1 MNNKTQS
8 VRDFG
13 FKGWVL
19 ILYSLGALFINV
31 AMTID
36 GLNVALPLIV
46 ENNKLDYAACLAA
59 GTTAGF
65 VGIALM
71 FVIGKIRERIG
82 SRLMSGILLITAG
95 VTYLTIYLGAS
106 SVVMYTIAM
115 CIMVSCVQAC
125 FYLCTGALQAQWF
138 PRKRGVVVG
147 ISTTG
152 ANIGSAVLVP
162 LMTILTTVMGWKMGL
177 SVFGIRSIVLGIIGI
192 VILRDNP
199 LEAGFYP
206 DNVSREVY
214 ESEYLN
220 QKYDKESEYI
230 SDWTVKKLLMTKETY
245 QAIFVP
251 AIMGLT
257 LVGVVSQFVGRNMSL
272 GLSQTQAVG
281 AMTVAAVCGMIGSWF
296 IGVIDTKYGTKT
308 GAIIYCIFFAAAVV
322 MNVLG
327 SVHSVFVYISIVM
340 IGASLGGTT
349 NFQISWPASIFGQ
362 KDYPTANTVVYPAMY
377 CINSMSF
384 AVNALVTKLTGSL
397 TAAYIVYACLLLVAA
412 FIAKIT
418 DSTRWNKDV
427 HPEL

>member
-8 VRDFG
+8 ARDFG

-19 ILYSLGALFINV
+19 ILYSLGAMFINV

-46 ENNKLDYAACLAA
+46 ENNKLDYSACLAA

-82 SRLMSGILLITAG
+82 SRLMSGILLIISG
-95 VTYLTIYLGAS
+95 VTYVIIYLGAPNEA
-106 SVVMYTIAM
+106 VYTVAM
-115 CIMVSCVQAC
+115 CITVASTQSC

-162 LMTILTTVMGWKMGL
+162 MMTILTTVMGWKMGL
-177 SVFGIRSIVLGIIGI
+177 SVIGIISILLGIIGI
-192 VILRDNP
+192 VILRDDP
-199 LEAGFYP
+199 LKAGFYP
-206 DNVSREVY
+206 DNVSKEVY
-214 ESEYLN
+214 ETEYLK
-220 QKYDKESEYI
+220 QDKESEYV
-230 SDWTVKKLLMTKETY
+230 SSWTIKKLLATKETY
-245 QAIFVP
+245 LAALVP
-251 AIMGLT
+251 AFMGLA
-257 LVGVVSQFVGRNMSL
+257 LVGIVSQFVGRNMAL
-272 GLSQTQAVG
+272 GLSQAQAVG
-281 AMTVAAVCGMIGSWF
+281 AMTVAAVCGMIGSWLF
-296 IGVIDTKYGTKT
+296 GVIDTKYGTQT
-308 GAIIYCIFFAAAVV
+308 GVILYCIFFAVAVV

-327 SVHSVFVYISIVM
+327 TVHVLFVYISIAMV
-340 IGASLGGTT
+340 GASLGGTS

-362 KDYPTANTVVYPAMY
+362 KDYPTANTVIYPIMY
-377 CINSMSF
+377 CIISLNF
-384 AVNALVTKLTGSL
+384 AVNALVAKLTGSL

-412 FIAKIT
+412 VIAKVT